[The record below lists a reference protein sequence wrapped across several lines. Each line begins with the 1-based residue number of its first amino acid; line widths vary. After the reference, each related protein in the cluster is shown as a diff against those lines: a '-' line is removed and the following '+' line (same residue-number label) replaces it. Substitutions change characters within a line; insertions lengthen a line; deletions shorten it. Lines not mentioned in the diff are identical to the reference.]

1 MPLWTG
7 EHSMRTVLGR
17 SAGRASLILVSA
29 GMVGS
34 AAFPAVP
41 AAAGAVHHRTPAHQ
55 PATAGAHRPADSSVA
70 IGTAVKYVR
79 EPDGTV
85 RRIR

>member
-1 MPLWTG
+1 
-7 EHSMRTVLGR
+7 MRTVLGR
-17 SAGRASLILVSA
+17 TAGRASLILVSA

-41 AAAGAVHHRTPAHQ
+41 AAADAVHHRAPTHQ
-55 PATAGAHRPADSSVA
+55 PASAGAHRPADSTVA

-79 EPDGTV
+79 DPDGTV
-85 RRIR
+85 RRVR

>member
-1 MPLWTG
+1 
-7 EHSMRTVLGR
+7 MRTVLGR
-17 SAGRASLILVSA
+17 TAGRASFILVSA

-41 AAAGAVHHRTPAHQ
+41 AAAGAAHHRAPAHH
-55 PATAGAHRPADSSVA
+55 PATAGTHRTTDGAVA

-79 EPDGTV
+79 EPDGSV
-85 RRIR
+85 RRVR